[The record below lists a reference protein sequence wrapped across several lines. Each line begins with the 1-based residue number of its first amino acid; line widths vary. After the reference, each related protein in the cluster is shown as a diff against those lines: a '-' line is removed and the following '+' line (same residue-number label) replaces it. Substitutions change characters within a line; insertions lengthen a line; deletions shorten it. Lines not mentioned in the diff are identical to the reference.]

1 MLYVRNLQKQFAGH
15 DNQIVKAVDNV
26 NFTIEKGR
34 LFTLLGPSGC
44 GKTTTL
50 RCIAGLERANGGEI
64 AVGERVLYSQD
75 KRINV
80 AVHDRKI
87 GMVFQSYAIWP
98 HMLVFDNAA
107 FPLQVARPRPTKA
120 EIERRTQAALD
131 LVQLG
136 HLAGR
141 ESTKLSGGQQQRLAL
156 ARALVQEPDLLLLDE
171 PLSNLDAK
179 LREQMRFELKR
190 LQRDLGITSLYVT
203 HDQAEALALS
213 NQIAVMR
220 DGVVQQIG
228 TPREIYEEPANKF
241 VADFIGSTNFL
252 SGTIE
257 GKSDNGEGYK
267 IKTDQGI
274 LECEAGQVEDGA
286 KDVIVS
292 IRPEYISV
300 SETKPAGDVNVL
312 QGEVSNWVYLGE
324 MTDVDLMIEGKV
336 FRVRTHPD
344 MAIERN
350 KKLWVQMPPHRCVVL
365 VLDDSMGTA
374 AEDEEAA

>member
-1 MLYVRNLQKQFAGH
+1 MLYVTNLQKQFAGH
-15 DNQIVKAVDNV
+15 DNQIVRAVDNV

-64 AVGERVLYSQD
+64 AVGERVLFSQD

-107 FPLQVARPRPTKA
+107 FPLQVARPRPSKA

-141 ESTKLSGGQQQRLAL
+141 EATKLSGGQQQRLAL

-220 DGVVQQIG
+220 EGIVQQIG

-257 GKSDNGEGYK
+257 GKSSSGEGYK
-267 IKTDQGI
+267 VKTEQGV
-274 LECEAGQVEDGA
+274 LDCDAGHIEDGE

-300 SETKPAGDVNVL
+300 SETQPDSDVNVL

-344 MAIERN
+344 LAIERN

-365 VLDDSMGTA
+365 VLDDSMTTA
-374 AEDEEAA
+374 SEDEEAA

>member
-1 MLYVRNLQKQFAGH
+1 
-15 DNQIVKAVDNV
+15 
-26 NFTIEKGR
+26 
-34 LFTLLGPSGC
+34 
-44 GKTTTL
+44 
-50 RCIAGLERANGGEI
+50 
-64 AVGERVLYSQD
+64 
-75 KRINV
+75 
-80 AVHDRKI
+80 
-87 GMVFQSYAIWP
+87 
-98 HMLVFDNAA
+98 MLVFDNAA

>member
-1 MLYVRNLQKQFAGH
+1 MLYVTNLQKQFAGH

-64 AVGERVLYSQD
+64 AVGERVLFSQD

-80 AVHDRKI
+80 PVHDRKI

-107 FPLQVARPRPTKA
+107 FPLQVARPRPPKA

-141 ESTKLSGGQQQRLAL
+141 EATKLSGGQQQRLAL
-156 ARALVQEPDLLLLDE
+156 ARALVQEPDILLLDE

-190 LQRDLGITSLYVT
+190 LQRELGITSLYVT

-228 TPREIYEEPANKF
+228 TPRQIYEEPANKF

-257 GKSDNGEGYK
+257 GKSSSGEGYMV
-267 IKTDQGI
+267 KTDQGM
-274 LECEAGQVEDGA
+274 LKCDAGQVEAGA

-292 IRPEYISV
+292 IRPEYITV
-300 SETKPAGDVNVL
+300 SETRPDGDVNVL

-344 MAIERN
+344 LAIERN
-350 KKLWVQMPPHRCVVL
+350 MKLWVQMPPHRCVVL

-374 AEDEEAA
+374 GEDEEAA